1 MMSNQGRLDSDSGA
15 RTGSTGAAAGGRPL
29 PQSLLTGPLR
39 WVIIL
44 ALGLTICLMRPQAAA
59 PHLEL
64 MGREYIGDRY
74 PTFVLAE
81 KVQQTGFLG
90 SYKLTYDADRGLGD
104 VVQVIL
110 RLRDHGDRIDVLS
123 LDIVIGSGR
132 SFPFYLAQVAMVFA
146 LLYLIL
152 FVRLPQRF
160 GRKCP
165 RDGALLRT
173 REATVIP
180 PQYDKAGHSR
190 PAIIER
196 WLECP
201 KCDFRHVMALKD
213 PLHRPS
219 AMTGV
224 GASGFGVGRES
235 QIDESIRRRREAA
248 PSDEEY
254 ERQVAQAVA
263 AARYKSSSDSPWL
276 TIGGDGKATPRAS
289 KNEPGKPDSRA

>member
-1 MMSNQGRLDSDSGA
+1 MMGNREPLNSDGGA
-15 RTGSTGAAAGGRPL
+15 RTGSTGAGTGGRPL
-29 PQSLLTGPLR
+29 PRSLLAGPLR
-39 WVIIL
+39 WVIIA
-44 ALGLTICLMRPQAAA
+44 ALGLTIWLMRPQAAA

-64 MGREYIGDRY
+64 IGREYIADRY

-90 SYKLTYDADRGLGD
+90 SYKLTYDADRGMGD

-123 LDIVIGSGR
+123 LEIVIGSGR
-132 SFPFYLAQVAMVFA
+132 SFPLYAAQVAIVFA
-146 LLYLIL
+146 MLYLIL
-152 FVRLPQRF
+152 FVRLAQRF

-165 RDGALLRT
+165 RDGALLGT

-201 KCDFRHVMALKD
+201 KCDFRHVVAMKD

-219 AMTGV
+219 ALTAV
-224 GASGFGVGRES
+224 GASGWGVGRES
-235 QIDESIRRRREAA
+235 QMDEGIRRRREAA

-254 ERQVAQAVA
+254 ERQVAQALA

-276 TIGGDGKATPRAS
+276 TIGGGGKPTPKS
-289 KNEPGKPDSRA
+289 SENEPAKPDSRA